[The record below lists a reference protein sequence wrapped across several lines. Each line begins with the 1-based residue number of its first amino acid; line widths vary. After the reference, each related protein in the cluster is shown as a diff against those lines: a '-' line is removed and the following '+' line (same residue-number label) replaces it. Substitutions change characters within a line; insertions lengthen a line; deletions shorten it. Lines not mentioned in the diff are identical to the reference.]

1 MDTVLEPTA
10 ANSNK
15 AERLGIRASLK
26 FFLSIL
32 FQVSVEDYCQL
43 DLAGETPGNSA
54 RKFFSFTGV

>member
-1 MDTVLEPTA
+1 MDTVLEPTS

-32 FQVSVEDYCQL
+32 FQVSVEDYYQR
-43 DLAGETPGNSA
+43 DSAGELPGNLA